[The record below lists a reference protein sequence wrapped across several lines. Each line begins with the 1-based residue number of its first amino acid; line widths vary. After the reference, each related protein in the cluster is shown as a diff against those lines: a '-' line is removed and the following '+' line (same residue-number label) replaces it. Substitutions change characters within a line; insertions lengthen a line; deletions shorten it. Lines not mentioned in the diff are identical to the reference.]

1 MRFDPS
7 QLQTLVVK
15 IGTNLLRG
23 KLAFT
28 GEVMELVVK
37 DLCALKKEHDIN
49 IVLVSS
55 GAVGCGMNTLG
66 IAERPTVLS
75 IKQAVA
81 AVGQAT
87 LVHYY
92 ETLFRHYGEHLSAAQ
107 ILLTRQDLDNRESYL
122 NIRNTFNALFDLK
135 CVVPVVNEN
144 DTTAVEQLRFGDND
158 TLAARVSAKIN
169 AGLLIILSD
178 VDGLYDK
185 NPAEHPDA
193 KLLEVVEALTPE
205 IRACAAGP
213 GTATSVGG
221 MHTKL
226 DGAAIATSAG
236 VPVVIAN
243 GHRPNVIR
251 EVLDGTAPCTTFLPS
266 GEALSHRK
274 RWIAHGRA
282 VKGRITIDSGAL
294 SAVVDK
300 GRSLLPAGI
309 VAVQGEFDPGAAVEI
324 ADESGRVIA
333 RALVNYSSAEVRAI
347 IGRKSNEIAGVLGH
361 KGVDEVV
368 HRDNLVLV

>member
-1 MRFDPS
+1 MHFDPAH
-7 QLQTLVVK
+7 LRTLVVK

-66 IAERPTVLS
+66 IADRPTSLPL
-75 IKQAVA
+75 KQAVA

-92 ETLFRHYGEHLSAAQ
+92 ETLFRHYGENLSAAQ
-107 ILLTRQDLDNRESYL
+107 ILLTRHDLDNRESYL
-122 NIRNTFNALFDLK
+122 NIRNTFNAIFELK
-135 CVVPVVNEN
+135 RVVPVVNEN

-185 NPAEHPDA
+185 NPAQHPDA
-193 KLLEVVEALTPE
+193 KLMELVEAVTPE
-205 IRACAAGP
+205 VRACAAGP

-251 EVLDGTAPCTTFLPS
+251 EVLQGIAPCTTFLPA

-282 VKGRITIDSGAL
+282 VKGQLRIDSGAR
-294 SAVVDK
+294 SAVVEK
-300 GRSLLPAGI
+300 GRSLLAAGVI
-309 VAVQGEFDPGAAVEI
+309 DVRGDFDSGAAVEI
-324 ADESGRVIA
+324 ADEAGKVVA

-347 IGRKSNEIAGVLGH
+347 IGKKSTEIALVLGH

-368 HRDNLVLV
+368 HRDNLVLI